1 MKILAVAFCPP
12 SGAVPDLFIGIVS
25 ELFSQQDAQLFV
37 LCPEHLAV
45 DDKRTFKT
53 YRIAYD
59 KSNLRSLVSKD
70 SSDILNEIIS
80 ENFDV
85 VFFFTQHILNL
96 PLSILLRTTKQVM
109 WWHEPLK
116 KGRTTFFKHLL
127 YIPHDYQLTKQCS
140 KIIVACKAM
149 EETVPKHLRYKL
161 EFISLPPSFLTVKS
175 SEQIIDI
182 RFNPVNDFLFFGNI
196 ERYKGLDILAK
207 ALIHLCEQGYS
218 PKLKVIGKGDISNLF
233 PELAKFAQTNPQNVD
248 IVNTFASEVEIIT
261 ALRSSLAVVLP
272 YLTASGTTTV
282 HIASQQY
289 CPVIATSVG
298 CFQNY
303 IIDGKT
309 GWLVPAND
317 FLSLAETLKKV
328 LDNKENVRTIGKNAH
343 ENFMLNYTE
352 TMISNKI
359 MKSFKEVSY

>member
-25 ELFSQQDAQLFV
+25 ELFDQKDSQLFV
-37 LCPEHLAV
+37 LCPENLAV

-53 YRIAYD
+53 YRIKYD
-59 KSNLRSLVSKD
+59 KNNLLSLASKK
-70 SSDILNEIIS
+70 SLKILNEIVN
-80 ENFDV
+80 EDFDV

-96 PLSILLRTTKQVM
+96 PVSIILRKTNQVM

-140 KIIVACKAM
+140 KIIVACQAM
-149 EETVPKHLRYKL
+149 EETVPKHLRCKL
-161 EFISLPPSFLTVKS
+161 EFISLPASFLTIKS
-175 SEQIIDI
+175 SEKIADN
-182 RFNPVNDFLFFGNI
+182 RVDPVIDFLFFGSI
-196 ERYKGLDILAK
+196 VKYKGLDILAK
-207 ALIHLCEQGYS
+207 ALIYLCEQGYN
-218 PKLKVIGKGDISNLF
+218 PKIKVIGKGDINNLC
-233 PELAKFAQTNPQNVD
+233 PELVKFAQTNPQNVD
-248 IVNTFASEVEIIT
+248 IVNSFASEIEIIN

-289 CPVIATSVG
+289 CPVVATRVG

-303 IIDGKT
+303 IIDNQT
-309 GWLVPAND
+309 GWLVPPND
-317 FLSLAETLKKV
+317 FLSLAETLKTI
-328 LDNKENVRTIGKNAH
+328 LDDKEKAKLMGENAY

-359 MKSFKEVSY
+359 MNSFKRV